1 MTHGMKKSDEA
12 IVAEKSANKGERS
25 LAEPMERRASPEG
38 KPGGQNTCWTQSRGS
53 VTQAADR
60 IRQFVNQRLVVNT

>member
-25 LAEPMERRASPEG
+25 LAEPME
-38 KPGGQNTCWTQSRGS
+38 
-53 VTQAADR
+53 
-60 IRQFVNQRLVVNT
+60 